1 MEIMEYL
8 CHAEQL
14 GRMMAATITPY
25 TPLKNECPIEG
36 HPFLPNNKDGLLLSH
51 QTRVSIQTAGNRRIC
66 KPLQYG
72 KEKGVN
78 LFS

>member
-1 MEIMEYL
+1 
-8 CHAEQL
+8 
-14 GRMMAATITPY
+14 MMAATITPCI
-25 TPLKNECPIEG
+25 PFKNECPIEG
-36 HPFLPNNKDGLLLSH
+36 HPFLPNNKGGLLLSH
-51 QTRVSIQTAGNRRIC
+51 QTKVSSQTAGNRRIR

>member
-8 CHAEQL
+8 CRAEQR
-14 GRMMAATITPY
+14 GRMMAATITPC
-25 TPLKNECPIEG
+25 TPSKNECPVEG

-51 QTRVSIQTAGNRRIC
+51 LTEMSSETVWNQRKR

>member
-25 TPLKNECPIEG
+25 TPLKNECAIEG
-36 HPFLPNNKDGLLLSH
+36 HPFLPNNKAGLLLSH
-51 QTRVSIQTAGNRRIC
+51 LTEMSSGTVWVQRMRKS
-66 KPLQYG
+66 LQYG

>member
-1 MEIMEYL
+1 MEIMRYL
-8 CHAEQL
+8 CHAEQR
-14 GRMMAATITPY
+14 GRMIAATITPCI
-25 TPLKNECPIEG
+25 PFKNECPVEG

-51 QTRVSIQTAGNRRIC
+51 LTEMSSETVWNQRKR